1 MTYIIEAQ
9 TKTGNWLK
17 IIEPCTTNENYAL
30 LRAEELSRQP
40 GIAYSLVS
48 TINNT
53 IVKEFIN
60 H

>member
-9 TKTGNWLK
+9 TKTGNWLYIK
-17 IIEPCTTNENYAL
+17 EPCTLNRNYAL

-40 GIAYSLVS
+40 GVAYSLVS

-60 H
+60 D